1 MQTGSTESADNIL
14 FGSSK
19 QRRWSVAESY
29 PADPNDENTA
39 RKIYLRR
46 QSMKDFVMNRK
57 ESNCIDGSSLEHLVE
72 SHRKAA
78 ETCKLCRED
87 LGKESS

>member
-1 MQTGSTESADNIL
+1 MQTGSTESADEIL
-14 FGSSK
+14 FGTGK
-19 QRRWSVAESY
+19 QRRWSVVEPSEIG
-29 PADPNDENTA
+29 PKNENPA

-46 QSMKDFVMNRK
+46 QSMKDFVLNRK

-78 ETCKLCRED
+78 ETCKLCKED
-87 LGKESS
+87 LEKDK